1 VRFRGGTPLVRAV
14 DAAWAALSRLTR
26 SPGWAAAAPG
36 LLSIPLAAVLV
47 TGLAVAANRGGLA
60 GFGVHPATA
69 SGLQGASRGA
79 PSRVAVA
86 PPARKQPTQQPHVA
100 PVAALSRLY
109 LPDAL
114 VDSPRALT
122 LADLAT
128 VSRLPSVQ
136 GVTAV
141 LTGPVHYGDR
151 TGTAWG
157 VDPSTFRGFMPKP
170 TAASD
175 PLWQA
180 VSRGEAVVS
189 YDANKAH
196 KAPLGASV
204 PLSGAPGAS
213 RLTRIGALAEFGV
226 PDVDLVTSRDRAQAS
241 GLRGQALLIS
251 APGMDAQSL
260 QAELTRAL
268 GGPVG
273 MHLLRTQ
280 RPQAFAAAGKTAGK
294 NEPAQPGTLKQLY
307 QAGAST
313 CPGLSWTVLA
323 AIGQIETDHG
333 RATAVS
339 PAGAQGP
346 MQFMP
351 STWRIYGVDG
361 NGDGVADINNQADA
375 IYSAA
380 RYLCANGA
388 GQGGTD
394 LYNAVFAYNHA
405 DWYVHEVLALAA
417 KYR

>member
-1 VRFRGGTPLVRAV
+1 MRFRGGAPVAATSGAV
-14 DAAWAALSRLTR
+14 DGLRSALRALGRLLR
-26 SPGWAAAAPG
+26 SPRLVTAAPG

-47 TGLAVAANRGGLA
+47 AGLAVAASRGGLT
-60 GFGVHPATA
+60 GVGAHPATA
-69 SGLQGASRGA
+69 TGLQGASRGA

-86 PPARKQPTQQPHVA
+86 PPATKQQPKVA

-114 VDSPRALT
+114 VDSPRSLT

-128 VSRLPSVQ
+128 ISHLPSVQ

-141 LTGPVHYGDR
+141 LTGTVRYGDR

-157 VDPSTFRGFMPKP
+157 VDPSSFRSFMPKP

-175 PLWQA
+175 PLWQSVA
-180 VSRGEAVVS
+180 RGEMVVS
-189 YDANKAH
+189 YAANKAH
-196 KAPLGASV
+196 KVPLGSSV
-204 PLSGAPGAS
+204 PVSGATAAGGP
-213 RLTRIGALAEFGV
+213 TRIGALAEFGV
-226 PDVDLVTSRDRAQAS
+226 PDLDLVLSRARAQAA
-241 GLRGQALLIS
+241 GVHGQALLIS
-251 APGMDAQSL
+251 APGMDAQAL
-260 QAELTRAL
+260 QSALTKAL

-280 RPQAFAAAGKTAGK
+280 RPSVFAATSKVTLVD
-294 NEPAQPGTLKQLY
+294 PGDLKQLY
-307 QAGAST
+307 EAGAST

-339 PAGAQGP
+339 PAGAEGP

-351 STWRIYGVDG
+351 ATWRIYGVDG
-361 NGDGVADINNQADA
+361 NGDGIADINNQADA

-394 LYNAVFAYNHA
+394 LYNAIFAYNHA
-405 DWYVHEVLALAA
+405 DWYVREVLALAA
-417 KYR
+417 QYH

>member
-1 VRFRGGTPLVRAV
+1 MRYRGWLPVAHVDGIRWAMRSLRDLLRAP
-14 DAAWAALSRLTR
+14 RLM
-26 SPGWAAAAPG
+26 AAAPG
-36 LLSIPLAAVLV
+36 LVSIPLAAVLV
-47 TGLAVAANRGGLA
+47 TGLAVVAGRGGLT
-60 GFGVHPATA
+60 GFGTHPATA

-86 PPARKQPTQQPHVA
+86 PPARKQQPKAA

-109 LPDAL
+109 LPDVL
-114 VDSPRALT
+114 VDSPRPLT
-122 LADLAT
+122 LADIAT
-128 VSRLPSVQ
+128 VSHLPSVQ

-141 LTGPVHYGDR
+141 LTGSVRYGDR

-157 VDPSTFRGFMPKP
+157 VDPSSFRGFMPKP

-175 PLWQA
+175 PLWQSVA
-180 VSRGEAVVS
+180 RGEMVVS
-189 YDANKAH
+189 YAANKAR
-196 KAPLGASV
+196 KVPLGSSV
-204 PLSGAPGAS
+204 PVNGGTG
-213 RLTRIGALAEFGV
+213 LTRIGALAEFGV
-226 PDVDLVTSRDRAQAS
+226 PDLDVVLSRGRAQAS
-241 GLRGQALLIS
+241 GLHGQALLIS

-260 QAELTRAL
+260 QASLAKAL

-280 RPQAFAAAGKTAGK
+280 RPQVFAADSKATLVD
-294 NEPAQPGTLKQLY
+294 PGDLRQLY

-339 PAGAQGP
+339 PAGAEGP

-351 STWRIYGVDG
+351 ATWRIYGVDG
-361 NGDGVADINNQADA
+361 NGDGIADINNQADA

-394 LYNAVFAYNHA
+394 LYNAIFAYNHA
-405 DWYVHEVLALAA
+405 DWYVREVLALAA
-417 KYR
+417 KYH

>member
-1 VRFRGGTPLVRAV
+1 
-14 DAAWAALSRLTR
+14 
-26 SPGWAAAAPG
+26 
-36 LLSIPLAAVLV
+36 
-47 TGLAVAANRGGLA
+47 
-60 GFGVHPATA
+60 
-69 SGLQGASRGA
+69 
-79 PSRVAVA
+79 
-86 PPARKQPTQQPHVA
+86 
-100 PVAALSRLY
+100 
-109 LPDAL
+109 
-114 VDSPRALT
+114 
-122 LADLAT
+122 
-128 VSRLPSVQ
+128 VSHLPSVQ

-141 LTGPVHYGDR
+141 LTGTVRYGDR

-157 VDPSTFRGFMPKP
+157 VDPSSFRGFTPKP

-175 PLWQA
+175 PLWRA
-180 VSRGEAVVS
+180 VSRGDMVVS
-189 YDANKAH
+189 YTANRAH
-196 KAPLGASV
+196 KVALGAVV
-204 PLSGAPGAS
+204 PVSGTTGTSAPA
-213 RLTRIGALAEFGV
+213 RIGALAEFGV
-226 PDVDLVTSRDRAQAS
+226 PDVDVVLSRARAQAS
-241 GLRGQALLIS
+241 GVRGQALLIS
-251 APGMDAQSL
+251 APGMDAQAL
-260 QAELTRAL
+260 QSELTKAL

-280 RPQAFAAAGKTAGK
+280 RPPVFASAKAGSADGAAKAAS
-294 NEPAQPGTLKQLY
+294 AQPGDLRQLY

-361 NGDGVADINNQADA
+361 NGDGIADIDNQADA

-394 LYNAVFAYNHA
+394 LYNAIFAYNHA
-405 DWYVHEVLALAA
+405 DWYVREVLSLAA
-417 KYR
+417 KYH

>member
-1 VRFRGGTPLVRAV
+1 
-14 DAAWAALSRLTR
+14 
-26 SPGWAAAAPG
+26 
-36 LLSIPLAAVLV
+36 VLV
-47 TGLAVAANRGGLA
+47 TGLAVAAGRGGLS
-60 GFGVHPATA
+60 GLGVHPATA

-79 PSRVAVA
+79 PERVAVA
-86 PPARKQPTQQPHVA
+86 PPATKQQPKVT

-114 VDSPRALT
+114 VDSPRPLT
-122 LADLAT
+122 MADLAT
-128 VSRLPSVQ
+128 VSHLPSVQ

-141 LTGPVHYGDR
+141 LTGTVRYGDR

-157 VDPSTFRGFMPKP
+157 VDPSSFRGFMPKP

-175 PLWQA
+175 PLWQS
-180 VSRGEAVVS
+180 VSRGDMVVS
-189 YDANKAH
+189 YAANKAH
-196 KAPLGASV
+196 KVPLGAAV
-204 PLSGAPGAS
+204 PVNSATG
-213 RLTRIGALAEFGV
+213 LTRIGALAEFGV
-226 PDVDLVTSRDRAQAS
+226 PDLDVVLSRSRAQAS
-241 GLRGQALLIS
+241 GLHGQALLIS

-260 QAELTRAL
+260 QSSLAKAL

-280 RPQAFAAAGKTAGK
+280 RPQVFAADSKASLVS
-294 NEPAQPGTLKQLY
+294 PGDLRQLY

-339 PAGAQGP
+339 PAGAEGP

-351 STWRIYGVDG
+351 ATWRIYGVDG
-361 NGDGVADINNQADA
+361 NGDGIADINNQADA

-394 LYNAVFAYNHA
+394 LYNAIFAYNHA
-405 DWYVHEVLALAA
+405 DWYVREVLALAA
-417 KYR
+417 KYH

>member
-1 VRFRGGTPLVRAV
+1 
-14 DAAWAALSRLTR
+14 
-26 SPGWAAAAPG
+26 
-36 LLSIPLAAVLV
+36 LV
-47 TGLAVAANRGGLA
+47 TGLAVAASRGGLT
-60 GFGVHPATA
+60 GLGVHPATA

-79 PSRVAVA
+79 PARVAVA
-86 PPARKQPTQQPHVA
+86 PPAPKQQPHVA
-100 PVAALSRLY
+100 PVAALNRLY

-128 VSRLPSVQ
+128 VSHLPSVQ

-141 LTGPVHYGDR
+141 LTGSVHYGDR
-151 TGTAWG
+151 TGSAWG
-157 VDPSTFRGFMPKP
+157 VDPSSFRGFMPKP

-175 PLWQA
+175 PLWQSVA
-180 VSRGEAVVS
+180 RGDAVVS
-189 YDANKAH
+189 YDANKEH
-196 KAPLGASV
+196 KVPLGASV
-204 PLSGAPGAS
+204 PVSGAAGAS
-213 RLTRIGALAEFGV
+213 QLTRIGALAEFGV
-226 PDVDLVTSRDRAQAS
+226 PDVDLVLSRTRAQAS
-241 GLRGQALLIS
+241 GLHGQALLIS

-260 QAELTRAL
+260 QAALTQAL

-280 RPQAFAAAGKTAGK
+280 RPQAFAAAGKTTLV
-294 NEPAQPGTLKQLY
+294 QPGNLKQLY

-351 STWRIYGVDG
+351 ATWRIYGVDG
-361 NGDGVADINNQADA
+361 NGDGIADINNQADA

-405 DWYVHEVLALAA
+405 DWYVREVLGLAA
-417 KYR
+417 KYG

>member
-1 VRFRGGTPLVRAV
+1 
-14 DAAWAALSRLTR
+14 
-26 SPGWAAAAPG
+26 
-36 LLSIPLAAVLV
+36 
-47 TGLAVAANRGGLA
+47 
-60 GFGVHPATA
+60 
-69 SGLQGASRGA
+69 
-79 PSRVAVA
+79 
-86 PPARKQPTQQPHVA
+86 VA
-100 PVAALSRLY
+100 PVAALNRLY

-128 VSRLPSVQ
+128 VSHLPSVQ

-141 LTGPVHYGDR
+141 LTGSVHYGDR
-151 TGTAWG
+151 TGSAWG
-157 VDPSTFRGFMPKP
+157 VDPSSFRGFMPKP

-175 PLWQA
+175 PLWQSVA
-180 VSRGEAVVS
+180 RGDAVVS
-189 YDANKAH
+189 YDANKEH
-196 KAPLGASV
+196 KVPLGASV
-204 PLSGAPGAS
+204 PVSGAAGAS
-213 RLTRIGALAEFGV
+213 QLTRIGALAEFGV
-226 PDVDLVTSRDRAQAS
+226 PDVDLVLSRTRAQAS
-241 GLRGQALLIS
+241 GLHGQALLIS

-260 QAELTRAL
+260 QAALTQAL

-280 RPQAFAAAGKTAGK
+280 RPQAFAAAGKTTLV
-294 NEPAQPGTLKQLY
+294 QPGNLKQLY

-351 STWRIYGVDG
+351 ATWRIYGVDG
-361 NGDGVADINNQADA
+361 NGDGIADINNQADA

-405 DWYVHEVLALAA
+405 DWYVREVLGLAA
-417 KYR
+417 KYG